1 MFKQRLAWEDLDVM
15 VVSSRIHAGVIEGLK
30 ARGITTIGGR
40 PIEDVII
47 VGGKK

>member
-1 MFKQRLAWEDLDVM
+1 M

-47 VGGKK
+47 VGEGK